1 MRCGRMI
8 RGLQRYYF
16 CQLSVYTIAM
26 SEKNS
31 YEFEYHREYHEHLR
45 VLFLVLVDAHRIKLS
60 KTQNNLYGSHSAGR
74 SETRC
79 VFVSRRS

>member
-1 MRCGRMI
+1 MI
-8 RGLQRYYF
+8 RDLQRYYF

-26 SEKNS
+26 SEKTHTSSNITGNITS
-31 YEFEYHREYHEHLR
+31 TFGCS
-45 VLFLVLVDAHRIKLS
+45 FLVLVDAHRIKLS
-60 KTQNNLYGSHSAGR
+60 KTPNNLNGSHSAGR